1 MANALSNI
9 GKIPE
14 LKNRLLFSLAM
25 LAVYRVG
32 VFVPVPG
39 VDRQAMAQDFDG
51 GGFLGMLDMFS
62 GGALKQSSIFALGIM
77 PYITSSIILQL
88 LTVLVPTID
97 RLNKEGEQGRRK
109 INQYTRYG
117 TVLISLVQGWLIAGQ
132 LEAANIAASGGT
144 ASFGAG
150 VGFRLLCVLALTTGT
165 VFIMWLGEQITERG
179 IGNGMSLIIYAGI
192 VAGLPNALSQTW
204 TLARNGQISAPG
216 LITVALVVLGVIAAI
231 VYFERAQRRIP
242 VMYAKRVVGRQ
253 MFAGQSSFLPLKV
266 NSAGVIPPIFASSI
280 LIFPAT
286 LAGYKILGPVSTGFA
301 SFANLLVPGHILY
314 NTIYVGL
321 IVFFC
326 YFYTAVTFNAVE
338 VADNLKKGGGAVP
351 GVKAGRETAVYIDT
365 VLSRITFGGAIYI
378 ASVCVLPTFLTNTF
392 NVPFFFGGTS
402 LLIVV
407 GVAMDTAAQ
416 IESHL
421 ITRSYEGFGGEGGPR
436 VHGRSTNT

>member
-1 MANALSNI
+1 MANPLSNI
-9 GKIPE
+9 AKIPE

-39 VDRQAMAQDFDG
+39 VDRSAMAADFDG

-117 TVLISLVQGWLIAGQ
+117 TVLISLVQGYLIAGK
-132 LEAANIAASGGT
+132 LEQANIAASGGT
-144 ASFGAG
+144 VGAG
-150 VGFRLLCVLALTTGT
+150 LGFRLLCVLALTTGT

-192 VAGLPNALSQTW
+192 VAGLPNAVHQTF
-204 TLARNGQISAPG
+204 TLAANGSILPWQ
-216 LITVALVVLGVIAAI
+216 LGVVGLLIVAVIGAI

-253 MFAGQSSFLPLKV
+253 MFSGSSSFLPLKV

-286 LAGYKILGPVSTGFA
+286 LAGYSWLPGSSQLAGL
-301 SFANLLVPGHILY
+301 ANVLVPGHIAY
-314 NTIYVGL
+314 NTIYVAL
-321 IVFFC
+321 ILFFC

-365 VLSRITFGGAIYI
+365 VLSRITFGGAVYI
-378 ASVCVLPTFLTNTF
+378 ASVCVLPTFLTNSF
-392 NVPFFFGGTS
+392 NVPFYFGGTS

-421 ITRSYEGFGGEGGPR
+421 ITRSYEGFGGDNGPR
-436 VHGRSTNT
+436 VHGRGTQDF

>member
-1 MANALSNI
+1 MANALTNI

-39 VDRQAMAQDFDG
+39 VDRHAMAADFDG

-132 LEAANIAASGGT
+132 LEANNMVATG
-144 ASFGAG
+144 GAG
-150 VGFRLLCVLALTTGT
+150 MNGGIGFRLLCVLALTTGT

-192 VAGLPNALSQTW
+192 VAGLPNAINQTW
-204 TLARNGQISAPG
+204 TLFHNNQISVPG
-216 LITVALVVLGVIAAI
+216 MMTVGIVVLVVIGAI

-242 VMYAKRVVGRQ
+242 VQYAKRVVGQQ
-253 MFAGQSSFLPLKV
+253 MFQAQNSWLPLKV

-286 LAGYKILGPVSTGFA
+286 LAGYKWLPGSTGLA
-301 SFANLLVPGHILY
+301 SFANLLVPGHLLY
-314 NTIYVGL
+314 NTVYVGL

-351 GVKAGRETAVYIDT
+351 GVRAGRDTAVYIDT

-436 VHGRSTNT
+436 VRGRNLNEQ